1 MVFPRKRP
9 PTGYP
14 MPSSQPSNHIHTGNT
29 AQTEQ
34 VMLMYLGKHTLKI
47 SATAEWDPGAASLVV
62 ASPQAWLV
70 PQQLQSIQ
78 KSWNVH
84 EKLLVLNLIQ
94 ISAKESS
101 VSATV
106 QVNWVPNSKI
116 KEAKRMIFLVPYLSC
131 SGCYLPLGW
140 GFLCQLRQSYHISK
154 FIKVLQVRFHTQ
166 VILIHDTMTLCPI
179 IIMPS
184 KFLVEF

>member
-1 MVFPRKRP
+1 MVFPWKRP

-14 MPSSQPSNHIHTGNT
+14 MPSSQLWNHIHTRNT

-34 VMLMYLGKHTLKI
+34 VMLMYLEKHTLKI
-47 SATAEWDPGAASLVV
+47 STTDEWDPEAESLVV

-84 EKLLVLNLIQ
+84 GKLLVLNLIQ

-101 VSATV
+101 YQPQCKSTEC
-106 QVNWVPNSKI
+106 QTGRSRKQREWYSLYHT
-116 KEAKRMIFLVPYLSC
+116 FLVLDAIYH
-131 SGCYLPLGW
+131 W
-140 GFLCQLRQSYHISK
+140 GGASSINWGNHIIFQSSSK
-154 FIKVLQVRFHTQ
+154 FFRWGS
-166 VILIHDTMTLCPI
+166 IL
-179 IIMPS
+179 
-184 KFLVEF
+184 KWF